1 MHISYCVYTHL
12 GNVGLTNC
20 LCGIAQ
26 MHVWYCVVHTLKQ
39 HQADGWLLW
48 ELPGVCFVIC
58 FDPLKQCQANETHY
72 IKQFTVY

>member
-26 MHVWYCVVHTLKQ
+26 MHVWYRVLHTLRQ
-39 HQADGWLLW
+39 YQADDLLLW
-48 ELPGVCFVIC
+48 ERQEVCFVAC
-58 FDPLKQCQANETHY
+58 SA
-72 IKQFTVY
+72 TVEAMSGQ